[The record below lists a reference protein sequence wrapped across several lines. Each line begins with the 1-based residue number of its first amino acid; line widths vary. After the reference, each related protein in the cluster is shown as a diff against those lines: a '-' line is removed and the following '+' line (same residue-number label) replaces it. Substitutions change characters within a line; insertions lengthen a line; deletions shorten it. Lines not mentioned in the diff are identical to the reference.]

1 MSSLKQAT
9 LCAVGIVMMKAKRS
23 SMKVLNALY
32 MKARLK
38 RGNRESRLFNP
49 QLMEL
54 YQGR

>member
-9 LCAVGIVMMKAKRS
+9 LCAVGIVMMNANRS

-38 RGNRESRLFNP
+38 REIENQDCSICN
-49 QLMEL
+49 
-54 YQGR
+54 